1 VIYKENINYTENKIK
16 MKINFY
22 KGDLPSSFKAT
33 NIVAL
38 DSETMGLNPKRD
50 KLCLVQISNGD
61 EICNLVK
68 IDLSNKKPLNLIKI
82 LKNNKIQKI
91 FHYAR
96 FDVAVFKH
104 NFKINIKNIYCTKIA
119 SKLVR
124 TYTDKHGY
132 KDLCSE
138 LLGKSISKTE
148 QSSDWGG
155 DLTKEQQKYAATDV
169 LHLHKIKDKLDSM
182 LLREKRSKLAKA
194 CFDFIQYRT
203 DLDINGWSEQDI
215 FKH

>member
-1 VIYKENINYTENKIK
+1 MQINLHQ
-16 MKINFY
+16 
-22 KGDLPSSFKAT
+22 GDLPESFKVA
-33 NIVAL
+33 NIIAL

-61 EICNLVK
+61 EVCHLVK
-68 IDLSNKKPLNLIKI
+68 IDLSKNKPLNLISI
-82 LKNNKIQKI
+82 LKNNRIQKI

-96 FDVAVFKH
+96 FDVAVFKY

-155 DLTKEQQKYAATDV
+155 ELTKEQQKYAATDV
-169 LHLHKIKDKLDSM
+169 LHLHKIKDKLDKM
-182 LLREKRSKLAKA
+182 LIREKRVKLAKA

>member
-1 VIYKENINYTENKIK
+1 

-22 KGDLPSSFKAT
+22 KGDLPASFKAT
-33 NIVAL
+33 NVIAL

-61 EICNLVK
+61 EICHLVK
-68 IDLSNKKPLNLIKI
+68 IDLSNEKPLNLIEI
-82 LKNNKIQKI
+82 LKNNHIQKI

-96 FDVAVFKH
+96 FDVAVFKY

-138 LLGKSISKTE
+138 LLGKSISKSE

-169 LHLHKIKDKLDSM
+169 LYLHKIKDKLDKM
-182 LLREKRSKLAKA
+182 LLREKRTKLAKA

>member
-1 VIYKENINYTENKIK
+1 
-16 MKINFY
+16 MKINLY
-22 KGDLPSSFKAT
+22 QGDLPKDVKIGNCIA
-33 NIVAL
+33 I

-61 EICNLVK
+61 EICHLIK
-68 IDLSNKKPLNLIKI
+68 IDLANKKPQNLINI
-82 LKNNKIQKI
+82 LKNKRIQKI

-96 FDVAVFKH
+96 FDIAVFKQ
-104 NFKINIKNIYCTKIA
+104 NFKIKISNIYCTKIA

-132 KDLCSE
+132 KDLCYE
-138 LLGKSISKTE
+138 LLNKNISKTE

-169 LHLHKIKDKLDSM
+169 LYLHKIKLKLDKM
-182 LLREKRSKLAKA
+182 LIREKREKLAKA
-194 CFDFIQYRT
+194 CFDFIEHRT
-203 DLDINGWSEQDI
+203 DLDINGWAEQDI

>member
-1 VIYKENINYTENKIK
+1 
-16 MKINFY
+16 MKINLY
-22 KGDLPSSFKAT
+22 NGDLPDDIKISNS
-33 NIVAL
+33 VAF

-50 KLCLVQISNGD
+50 KLCLVQLSNGD
-61 EICNLVK
+61 EICHLVK
-68 IDLSNKKPLNLIKI
+68 IDLIKKKPKNLINV

-91 FHYAR
+91 FHFAR
-96 FDVAVFKH
+96 FDITVFKH

-132 KDLCSE
+132 KDLCNE
-138 LLGKSISKTE
+138 LLNKNISKSE

-169 LHLHKIKDKLDSM
+169 LYLHKIRDKLDKM
-182 LLREKRSKLAKA
+182 LIREKRVKLAKA
-194 CFDFIQYRT
+194 CFDFIEHRT
-203 DLDINGWSEQDI
+203 DLDISGWAEQDI

>member
-1 VIYKENINYTENKIK
+1 

-22 KGDLPSSFKAT
+22 KGDLPASFKAS
-33 NIVAL
+33 NIIAL

-61 EICNLVK
+61 EVCHLVK
-68 IDLSNKKPLNLIKI
+68 IDLSTEKPLNLIKI

-155 DLTKEQQKYAATDV
+155 ELTKEQQKYAATDV
-169 LHLHKIKDKLDSM
+169 LYLHKLKDKLDTM
-182 LLREKRSKLAKA
+182 LLREKRSNLAKA
-194 CFDFIQYRT
+194 CFDFIAHRT
-203 DLDINGWSEQDI
+203 DLDLYGWQDQDI

>member
-1 VIYKENINYTENKIK
+1 MN
-16 MKINFY
+16 INFY
-22 KGDLPSSFKAT
+22 RGDLPANFKAN

-61 EICNLVK
+61 ENCHLVK
-68 IDLSNKKPLNLIKI
+68 IDLSTEKPLNLINI

-155 DLTKEQQKYAATDV
+155 ELTKEQQKYAATDV
-169 LHLHKIKDKLDSM
+169 LYLHKLKDKLDMM
-182 LLREKRSKLAKA
+182 LSREKRSKLAKA

-203 DLDINGWSEQDI
+203 DLDITGWSEQDI

>member
-1 VIYKENINYTENKIK
+1 

-22 KGDLPSSFKAT
+22 RGDLPASFEPT
-33 NIVAL
+33 NIIAF

-61 EICNLVK
+61 EICHLVK
-68 IDLSNKKPLNLIKI
+68 IDLSTEKPHNLIKI

-155 DLTKEQQKYAATDV
+155 ELTKDQQKYAATDV
-169 LHLHKIKDKLDSM
+169 FYLHRIKDKLDKM
-182 LLREKRSKLAKA
+182 LLREKRNKLAKA

>member
-1 VIYKENINYTENKIK
+1 
-16 MKINFY
+16 MKINLY
-22 KGDLPSSFKAT
+22 EGDLPESFKAAHT
-33 NIVAL
+33 IAL

-68 IDLSNKKPLNLIKI
+68 VDLSNQKPINLIKI

-96 FDVAVFKH
+96 FDVAVLKY
-104 NFKINIKNIYCTKIA
+104 NFRINIKNIYCTKIA

-155 DLTKEQQKYAATDV
+155 ELTKDQQKYAATDV
-169 LHLHKIKDKLDSM
+169 LYLHKIKDKLDKM
-182 LLREKRSKLAKA
+182 LLREKRIKLAKA

-203 DLDINGWSEQDI
+203 DLDIYGWSEQDI

>member
-1 VIYKENINYTENKIK
+1 

-22 KGDLPSSFKAT
+22 KGDLPASFKASNT
-33 NIVAL
+33 IAF

-61 EICNLVK
+61 EVCHLVK
-68 IDLSNKKPLNLIKI
+68 IDLSAEKPLNLIKI

-148 QSSDWGG
+148 QSSDWGRE
-155 DLTKEQQKYAATDV
+155 LTKEQQKYAATDV
-169 LHLHKIKDKLDSM
+169 LYLHKIKDKLDMM

>member
-1 VIYKENINYTENKIK
+1 

-22 KGDLPSSFKAT
+22 KGDLPASFKAAS
-33 NIVAL
+33 IIAL

-61 EICNLVK
+61 EVCHLVK
-68 IDLSNKKPLNLIKI
+68 IDLSSEKPLNLINI
-82 LKNNKIQKI
+82 LKDNKIQKI

-96 FDVAVFKH
+96 FDVAVIKY

-155 DLTKEQQKYAATDV
+155 ELTNEQQKYAATDV
-169 LHLHKIKDKLDSM
+169 LYLHKIKDKLDSM

-203 DLDINGWSEQDI
+203 DLDVNGWSEQDI

>member
-1 VIYKENINYTENKIK
+1 

-22 KGDLPSSFKAT
+22 KGDLPTSFRAT

-61 EICNLVK
+61 DVCHLVK
-68 IDLSNKKPLNLIKI
+68 IDLSNEKPQNLINI

-169 LHLHKIKDKLDSM
+169 LYLHKIKDKLDSM
-182 LLREKRSKLAKA
+182 LLREKRNKLAKA

>member
-1 VIYKENINYTENKIK
+1 

-22 KGDLPSSFKAT
+22 KGDLPTSFKT
-33 NIVAL
+33 SNIIAL

-61 EICNLVK
+61 EVCHLVK
-68 IDLSNKKPLNLIKI
+68 IDLSTKKPQNLIKI

-155 DLTKEQQKYAATDV
+155 DLTNEQQKYAATDV
-169 LHLHKIKDKLDSM
+169 LYLHKIKDKLDLM
-182 LLREKRSKLAKA
+182 LLREKRTKLAKA

>member
-1 VIYKENINYTENKIK
+1 
-16 MKINFY
+16 MKINLY
-22 KGDLPSSFKAT
+22 NGDLPDDIKISNS
-33 NIVAL
+33 VAF

-61 EICNLVK
+61 EICHLVK
-68 IDLSNKKPLNLIKI
+68 IDLIKKKPRNLINV

-91 FHYAR
+91 FHFAR
-96 FDVAVFKH
+96 FDITVFKH

-132 KDLCSE
+132 KDLCNE
-138 LLGKSISKTE
+138 LLNKNISKSE

-169 LHLHKIKDKLDSM
+169 LYLHKIRDKLDKM
-182 LLREKRSKLAKA
+182 LIREKRVKLAKA
-194 CFDFIQYRT
+194 CFDFIEHRT
-203 DLDINGWSEQDI
+203 DLDISGWAEQDI

>member
-1 VIYKENINYTENKIK
+1 MKINLYNGDLPENIN
-16 MKINFY
+16 F
-22 KGDLPSSFKAT
+22 SQS
-33 NIVAL
+33 VAF

-50 KLCLVQISNGD
+50 KLCLVQLSNGD
-61 EICNLVK
+61 GVC
-68 IDLSNKKPLNLIKI
+68 NLIKI
-82 LKNNKIQKI
+82 DLVNKKPKNLIKLLKNNKIQKI

-96 FDVAVFKH
+96 FDIAVFKY

-138 LLGKSISKTE
+138 LLNKQISKTE

-155 DLTKEQQKYAATDV
+155 ELSKDQQNYAATDV
-169 LHLHKIKDKLDSM
+169 LYLHEIKNKLDKM
-182 LLREKRSKLAKA
+182 LVREKRVKLAKA
-194 CFDFIQYRT
+194 CFDFIEYRT
-203 DLDINGWSEQDI
+203 DLDIHGWSDQDI